1 MTDADDRLAPPDAGT
16 VAWLAEKGFR
26 LERGQDFEGYDV
38 WFLADA
44 SGRIGERGF
53 LTIRQA
59 VGAVK
64 AGEVWLA
71 DARRWLDGERGRDD
85 GGSGDA

>member
-26 LERGQDFEGYDV
+26 LERGQDFEDNDV

-44 SGRIGERGF
+44 DGPIGHRGF
-53 LTIRQA
+53 LTVRQA
-59 VGAVK
+59 VAAVV
-64 AGEVWLA
+64 AGDQWLA
-71 DARRWLDGERGRDD
+71 DARRFLDGDRGRDD
-85 GGSGDA
+85 ARSGDA